1 MKDLVRLATGER
13 SRRVSSGNRL
23 GSSDQPRT
31 ITTSVIPQDGARA
44 STTGNEVEFALV
56 LARMIDS
63 VKHDPVQLREAIYE
77 LARHKLEEQFMD
89 ADAGEIQRTKNA
101 LEVAIRGVEV
111 FFKKDE
117 QVDKLLQ
124 QAAGHPPTIP
134 TNVDYSSKLIT
145 HSPPKDPA
153 SGYQS
158 EVISSVSSSE
168 TGKTFATPFRLLAVI
183 AVFSVLLVAVQQRA
197 TLSLLLHNARVDD
210 PSSTSVS
217 LKIPP
222 APTDTSQSQAM
233 VPKLSPL
240 LPTTYGIYAV
250 SDGKLFELKLLP
262 GRAPDMR
269 VAISA
274 AIESPSQA
282 TLPSGR
288 VKFIVFRRES
298 GSSNPER
305 AEVRLVAKITR
316 SLSYDG
322 EGKPNISD
330 EDKWVIRNIAIAYRV
345 APIKDSPEMEEI
357 ASEDPEAEL
366 SSGRYALIL
375 KNQAYDF
382 SIAGPLTDPRHCLER
397 LTASNGTFYSQCSLR
412 PSINR

>member
-1 MKDLVRLATGER
+1 
-13 SRRVSSGNRL
+13 VSSENGL
-23 GSSDQPRT
+23 GSSDRPQT
-31 ITTSVIPQDGARA
+31 IATSVIPQDGAA
-44 STTGNEVEFALV
+44 TTANEVEFALV

-63 VKHDPVQLREAIYE
+63 VRHDPEQLRGAIYE
-77 LARHKLEEQFMD
+77 LARHKLQEQFTH
-89 ADAGEIQRTKNA
+89 ADAGEIQQTKNA

-117 QVDKLLQ
+117 QGDRLLQ
-124 QAAGHPPTIP
+124 QAAGRPPTIP
-134 TNVDYSSKLIT
+134 ANVDYSSKLIT
-145 HSPPKDPA
+145 YSPPTDA
-153 SGYQS
+153 ANGYQS
-158 EVISSVSSSE
+158 EVIPTASSSA
-168 TGKTFATPFRLLAVI
+168 TGKTFATPFRLMAVI

-197 TLSLLLHNARVDD
+197 TLSSLLHNARVDD
-210 PSSTSVS
+210 PSSTSVTVR
-217 LKIPP
+217 IPP
-222 APTDTSQSQAM
+222 ASTDTSQSQST
-233 VPKLSPL
+233 VPKFSP

-274 AIESPSQA
+274 AIEGPSQS

-298 GSSNPER
+298 GSNNPDR
-305 AEVRLVAKITR
+305 AEVRLVAKVTR
-316 SLSYDG
+316 SMSYDG

-330 EDKWVIRNIAIAYRV
+330 EDKWVIRNISIPYRM
-345 APIKDSPEMEEI
+345 APIKDSPEMDEI

-366 SSGRYALIL
+366 SPGRYALIL
-375 KNQAYDF
+375 KNLAYDF

-412 PSINR
+412 PSIKR

>member
-1 MKDLVRLATGER
+1 
-13 SRRVSSGNRL
+13 
-23 GSSDQPRT
+23 
-31 ITTSVIPQDGARA
+31 
-44 STTGNEVEFALV
+44 
-56 LARMIDS
+56 MIDS

-77 LARHKLEEQFMD
+77 LARHKLEEQFTH
-89 ADAGEIQRTKNA
+89 ADAGEIQQQTKNA

-117 QVDKLLQ
+117 QDDKLLQ

-134 TNVDYSSKLIT
+134 ANVDYSSKLIT
-145 HSPPKDPA
+145 YSLAKDDA
-153 SGYQS
+153 NSQS
-158 EVISSVSSSE
+158 EAISTLGSSAI
-168 TGKTFATPFRLLAVI
+168 GKRFATPFRLLTVI
-183 AVFSVLLVAVQQRA
+183 AVFSVLLVVVQQRA

-210 PSSTSVS
+210 PSSTSVTVR
-217 LKIPP
+217 IPP
-222 APTDTSQSQAM
+222 VSTNTSQPQSAL
-233 VPKLSPL
+233 PKFSAL
-240 LPTTYGIYAV
+240 LPTTYGIYAI

-274 AIESPSQA
+274 AIEDPSQT

-288 VKFIVFRRES
+288 VKFIVFRREA
-298 GSSNPER
+298 GSNNLER
-305 AEVRLVAKITR
+305 AEVRLIAKVTR
-316 SLSYDG
+316 SMAYD
-322 EGKPNISD
+322 EGKLNISD
-330 EDKWVIRNIAIAYRV
+330 EDKWVIRNISIPYRM
-345 APIKDSPEMEEI
+345 APIKDSPEMDEI
-357 ASEDPEAEL
+357 VSENPEAEL

-412 PSINR
+412 PSIKR